1 MYDSSVTDPFLLRE
15 RLEAVR
21 QICCSRRQERALLLL
36 LLLLTVYCLLDAD
49 VIDHVISTASR
60 QPVQKHND
68 DALAERIFN

>member
-1 MYDSSVTDPFLLRE
+1 
-15 RLEAVR
+15 
-21 QICCSRRQERALLLL
+21 LLLL
-36 LLLLTVYCLLDAD
+36 LLLLTVHCLLDAD